1 MEVDSF
7 QLLNISPIFSNAL
20 INSICLLASDK
31 SEPSPVSSDISCD
44 TKSPKRPRTI
54 LTSAQRKAF
63 KASFEMTPKPCRKV
77 CTRRASGTFFF
88 CFYIVSLH
96 ISLECLYDIFCWPK
110 LMSHSS
116 ILLIS
121 ANLIIQLSVFVI
133 HYSSIT
139 YLVLVLQSI

>member
-7 QLLNISPIFSNAL
+7 KLLNIPPSPIFSNASMDSL
-20 INSICLLASDK
+20 CLLASDK

-77 CTRRASGTFFF
+77 RTRRASGTFFLLLHRIF
-88 CFYIVSLH
+88 KYFFGIFVSN
-96 ISLECLYDIFCWPK
+96 
-110 LMSHSS
+110 
-116 ILLIS
+116 ILL
-121 ANLIIQLSVFVI
+121 AKVNEPL
-133 HYSSIT
+133 
-139 YLVLVLQSI
+139 